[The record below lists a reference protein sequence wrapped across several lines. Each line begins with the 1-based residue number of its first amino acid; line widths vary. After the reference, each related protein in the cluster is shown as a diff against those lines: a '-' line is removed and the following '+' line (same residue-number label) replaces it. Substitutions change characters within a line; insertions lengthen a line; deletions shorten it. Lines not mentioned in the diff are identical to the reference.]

1 MTLFQDMED
10 KMLGNDIVIY
20 NILIDGLC
28 NVGKLTAAREL
39 FYSLLA
45 KGLQPNV
52 QTYNIM
58 IKGFCKEGLI
68 DEASELLEKM
78 DGNHFSLDD

>member
-1 MTLFQDMED
+1 MED
-10 KMLGNDIVIY
+10 KKLDHNIVIY

-28 NVGKLTAAREL
+28 NAGKLIAAREL
-39 FYSLLA
+39 FYSLPT
-45 KGLQPNV
+45 KGLKPHV
-52 QTYNIM
+52 WTYNIM

-68 DEASELLEKM
+68 DEVSELLEKM

>member
-1 MTLFQDMED
+1 MFQEMED
-10 KMLGNDIVIY
+10 KKLDHNILFY
-20 NILIDGLC
+20 NILIDSMC
-28 NVGKLTAAREL
+28 NVEELKIAREI
-39 FYSLLA
+39 FNSLLA

-52 QTYNIM
+52 RTYNIM

-78 DGNHFSLDD
+78 DGHI